1 MGSQIKKADLSRPRK
16 TLEAIY
22 HKRLKISNLE
32 GYSPYR
38 RVGELLRGDWTNQ
51 VDDKRGFYEFLS
63 SIARRRYYQ
72 VFYKADTLLNMYLQ
86 AKYWLKSP
94 KDWTPEN
101 VDDSSEKLKQD
112 LIQYLFV
119 RYEVPQFMHKAWS
132 DLEPLYIGWFIHLA
146 QGHNIRT
153 APGMQ
158 AHLTKK
164 MAHFFLQTP
173 AEYDIKDAL
182 IYGQV
187 MALGGNET
195 LVKRLIAL
203 RIKYLFQDQEMW
215 MALLRLFI
223 KYPELKKER
232 QIERIVSYLNAQ
244 RFARVFID
252 DYGQLG
258 REEVKKFDLK
268 GKTVNSL
275 MREVKHWENAN
286 NYYDGNNQHLITWT
300 PAKVRNFLY
309 QANKADKRSPVYR
322 IMQLTN
328 NFAIQREGEVMRHC
342 VGSYLER
349 CTDGETSIWALT
361 ATTYNGV
368 KPLLT
373 IQVHKAKTIV
383 QVRGKNNSMPTVENS
398 NLVRQWAKREKL
410 RIADY
415 CELNQ

>member
-38 RVGELLRGDWTNQ
+38 RVGELLRGDWTNR

-94 KDWTPEN
+94 KNWIPEN

-119 RYEVPQFMHKAWS
+119 RYEVPQFMHKAWA

-182 IYGQV
+182 VYGQV
-187 MALGGNET
+187 MALGGTEA
-195 LVKRLIAL
+195 LVKKLISL
-203 RIKYLFQDQEMW
+203 PIKHLFQNQDTWFM
-215 MALLRLFI
+215 LLRLFI
-223 KYPELKKER
+223 NHPELKDGT
-232 QIERIVSYLNAQ
+232 QMERIVSYLNAQ
-244 RFARVFID
+244 RFARVYID

-258 REEVKKFDLK
+258 EEKVQKVSLK
-268 GKTVNSL
+268 GKTMNSL
-275 MREVKHWENAN
+275 MRGVKEWETRCK
-286 NYYDGNNQHLITWT
+286 YGNNRRHLITWT
-300 PAKVRNFLY
+300 PAKISNFLY
-309 QANKADKRSPVYR
+309 RANKADERSPIYR

-398 NLVRQWAKREKL
+398 HLVRQWAKREKL

-415 CELNQ
+415 CELN